1 MTRGHF
7 ISLLN
12 GETPFRAE
20 DVEELGELASQHPY
34 SSTFKLMYLRGLKE
48 TDSIHYQ
55 TYLKRFSLQVPD
67 RRKLF
72 NYLEQSA
79 PPENSEATTAPPLP
93 SVDEKAKEETG
104 ATEPEGKCPQYS
116 REISPA
122 PARSVTL
129 PEETDPTEETPSE
142 ETPSEP
148 SPLPRDPVEREIMV
162 SAVRGQLFTEIQADI
177 EESSTADTEEQEK
190 EEKEPQTSGHQPLGS
205 PNESERPRS
214 FTDWLDGS
222 AGKAA
227 PKAGTTKGLSSLS
240 QETEDLDAI
249 RDLVSRENEKRDQ
262 PAPFFSPSEMARK
275 STVEDQELV
284 TETLAEIHFQQGH
297 YQKAKE
303 AFEQLQSRFPS
314 KSDYFAG
321 RIAEAEAAMKK

>member
-12 GETPFRAE
+12 GEIPFREE
-20 DVEELGELASQHPY
+20 DVKELGELASQHPY

-55 TYLKRFSLQVPD
+55 TWLKRFSLQVPD

-79 PPENSEATTAPPLP
+79 APENRREDTAPTLP
-93 SVDEKAKEETG
+93 SVDEKAKEDAEG
-104 ATEPEGKCPQYS
+104 REAEKRSPQHSPEITTAPTQPVTIPE
-116 REISPA
+116 RE
-122 PARSVTL
+122 
-129 PEETDPTEETPSE
+129 PTEDAGPTEGTPSK
-142 ETPSEP
+142 P

-177 EESSTADTEEQEK
+177 EESSTAGTEEKEK
-190 EEKEPQTSGHQPLGS
+190 EEEEPQASGHQPAGS
-205 PNESERPRS
+205 RNETERPKR

-222 AGKAA
+222 TR
-227 PKAGTTKGLSSLS
+227 KAGTTKGLSSLS

-249 RDLVSRENEKRDQ
+249 RDLVNRENEKRDQ

-275 STVEDQELV
+275 STEEDKELV

-297 YQKAKE
+297 YQKAKD
-303 AFEQLQSRFPS
+303 AFEQLRSRFPS